1 MPERKLLKEALHK
14 ARALSDILES
24 EFLYLKDND
33 LDAFESIQ
41 QRKADVLL
49 YLTQQS
55 EAIFSTETAELVELV
70 ELETR
75 ESLRALIRTCKDA
88 HTRNALLIDRKL
100 ASTKSTL
107 ELFRTSH
114 SHGITE
120 TYDRLGKLPSK
131 NRPIKQ

>member
-55 EAIFSTETAELVELV
+55 EAIFSTETAELL

-120 TYDRLGKLPSK
+120 TYDRLGELPSK

>member
-1 MPERKLLKEALHK
+1 MSERKILKEALHK
-14 ARALSDILES
+14 ATALSDILES

-55 EAIFSTETAELVELV
+55 EAVFSTETADLL

-75 ESLRALIRTCKDA
+75 ESLRALIGTCKDA
-88 HTRNALLIDRKL
+88 HTRNALLIDRNSPQRK
-100 ASTKSTL
+100 A
-107 ELFRTSH
+107 H
-114 SHGITE
+114 
-120 TYDRLGKLPSK
+120 
-131 NRPIKQ
+131 

>member
-55 EAIFSTETAELVELV
+55 EAVFSTETADLL

-75 ESLRALIRTCKDA
+75 ESLRALIGTCKDA

>member
-55 EAIFSTETAELVELV
+55 EAIFSTETAELL

>member
-1 MPERKLLKEALHK
+1 MSERKILKEALHK
-14 ARALSDILES
+14 ATALSDILES

-41 QRKADVLL
+41 QRKAEVLL

-55 EAIFSTETAELVELV
+55 EAVFSTETADLL

-75 ESLRALIRTCKDA
+75 ESLRALIGTCKDA

-114 SHGITE
+114 SHNITE

-131 NRPIKQ
+131 NRPVKQ

>member
-1 MPERKLLKEALHK
+1 MPERKLLKEALQK

-55 EAIFSTETAELVELV
+55 EAIFSTETAELL

-120 TYDRLGKLPSK
+120 TYDRLGELPSK

>member
-1 MPERKLLKEALHK
+1 MPERKILKEALHK
-14 ARALSDILES
+14 ATALSDILES

-55 EAIFSTETAELVELV
+55 EAVFSTETADLL

-75 ESLRALIRTCKDA
+75 ESLRALIGTCKDA

-114 SHGITE
+114 SHNITE
-120 TYDRLGKLPSK
+120 TYDRLGKLTSK
-131 NRPIKQ
+131 NRPVKQ

>member
-55 EAIFSTETAELVELV
+55 EAIFSTETAELV

>member
-1 MPERKLLKEALHK
+1 MPEPKLLKETLHK
-14 ARALSDILES
+14 AKALSDILES

-41 QRKADVLL
+41 HRKADVLS

-55 EAIFSTETAELVELV
+55 EAIFSTETSDLL
-70 ELETR
+70 ELESR
-75 ESLRALIRTCKDA
+75 ESLRALIGTCKDA

-107 ELFRTSH
+107 ELFRTSR

>member
-1 MPERKLLKEALHK
+1 MPERKILKEALHK
-14 ARALSDILES
+14 ATALRDILES

-55 EAIFSTETAELVELV
+55 EAVFSTETADLL

-75 ESLRALIRTCKDA
+75 ESLRALIGTCKDA

-107 ELFRTSH
+107 ELFRTSRSH
-114 SHGITE
+114 SITE

>member
-1 MPERKLLKEALHK
+1 MPERKILKEALHK
-14 ARALSDILES
+14 ATALRDILES

-55 EAIFSTETAELVELV
+55 EAVFSTETADLL

-75 ESLRALIRTCKDA
+75 ESLRALIGTCKDA

-114 SHGITE
+114 SHNITE
-120 TYDRLGKLPSK
+120 TYDRLGKLSSK
-131 NRPIKQ
+131 NRLVKQ